1 MDDRFPASQSVDA
14 ATIARLR
21 EMALGGDVSELM
33 RLKADA
39 DERVAQ
45 QKRDV
50 LEQLLQSSLVTMLV
64 LGVLAIVIGY
74 VVAGRMLRPLHK
86 VTATAR
92 QLSESNLHERIALE
106 GPQDEIKDLADTFD
120 GMLDRLNR
128 AFDAQRRFVANA
140 THELRTPLTIN
151 RTVLEVALASRK
163 SPPETK
169 ALADVLLGNTARHER
184 LIEGLLLL
192 ARSERELGT
201 RVGTPL
207 PDVVRSALDHLE
219 GRAEEASV
227 DVEARLGPAEVVGD
241 PVLLERCAVNL
252 LENAVKYNVRDGR
265 VWVRTGVRDGAAF
278 LQVVNTGRPVPSYE
292 VASIFE
298 PFRRLRADRTGSKDG
313 AGPACRSCGRWSG
326 RTAARSR
333 PSRAAACRSPCG
345 CPRPRGPPSPPSRPA
360 GRRGARAAAAAT
372 GRGPRAQAAGACGQP
387 AVHDLAGRVAGQ
399 LGDEVHVARHRVPGD
414 LRVHVRADG
423 VGVQPRAGPQD
434 DVGGEPLPPLVVGD
448 PGDRDLVDLR
458 EPQQRV
464 LDVAGTMFSPP
475 DTTMPS
481 LRPSTNSRPRW
492 SMCPRSPVD
501 SRPSRTS
508 IGSPPV

>member
-1 MDDRFPASQSVDA
+1 MNRLSVRTRLTLVYGGLFLVTSAALVAVTYLLTVRTMDDRFPASQSVDA

-298 PFRRLRADRTGSKDG
+298 PFRRLRADRTGSKAG
-313 AGPACRSCGRWSG
+313 AGLGLSIV
-326 RTAARSR
+326 
-333 PSRAAACRSPCG
+333 RAVVGAHG
-345 CPRPRGPPSPPSRPA
+345 GTIETVPRPRGGLSITVRLPAAARPA
-360 GRRGARAAAAAT
+360 LAA
-372 GRGPRAQAAGACGQP
+372 
-387 AVHDLAGRVAGQ
+387 
-399 LGDEVHVARHRVPGD
+399 
-414 LRVHVRADG
+414 
-423 VGVQPRAGPQD
+423 
-434 DVGGEPLPPLVVGD
+434 
-448 PGDRDLVDLR
+448 
-458 EPQQRV
+458 
-464 LDVAGTMFSPP
+464 
-475 DTTMPS
+475 
-481 LRPSTNSRPRW
+481 
-492 SMCPRSPVD
+492 
-501 SRPSRTS
+501 
-508 IGSPPV
+508 